1 MNSDELNLET
11 QLIVEK
17 ATKRI
22 ERDLREDM
30 NRNFNLLMTYL
41 KREKKDF
48 KPKKYKRELLEYIDL
63 KAESDNFNNEFTEI
77 INHLDDEAKGDGPI
91 ENYLIITLYAYRY
104 LIWCL
109 HGYGFHPFFTC
120 ELYRCLKLC
129 EQCHKIFENYIDR
142 EERKSNRMRVLA
154 QKRHKTTRIKDN
166 KTKDEIKGIWL
177 TRNWATYTE
186 CADHIHQNALVD
198 ESNYRKIYSLVS
210 KAAKEKS

>member
-17 ATKRI
+17 ATKKI

-41 KREKKDF
+41 KRDKKDF
-48 KPKKYKRELLEYIDL
+48 KPKKYKRELLECIDL
-63 KAESDNFNNEFTEI
+63 KAESDNFDNEFSEI
-77 INHLDDEAKGDGPI
+77 IDHLNDEARGDGPI
-91 ENYLIITLYAYRY
+91 ENYLIITLYVYRY

-109 HGYGFHPFFTC
+109 HEYGFQPFFTC

-129 EQCHKIFENYIDR
+129 ERCHKAFENYIDR
-142 EERKSNRMRVLA
+142 EERKSNHMRVLA

-186 CADHIHQNALVD
+186 CADHIHRNALVD